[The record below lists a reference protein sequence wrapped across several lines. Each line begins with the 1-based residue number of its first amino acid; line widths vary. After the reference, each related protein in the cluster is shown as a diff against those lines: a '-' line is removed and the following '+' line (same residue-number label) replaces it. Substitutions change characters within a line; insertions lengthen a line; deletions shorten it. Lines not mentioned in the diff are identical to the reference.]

1 MYYKS
6 RTYDLIKNF
15 LHIAGIFKI
24 YKKVQV
30 LYKSCTFLFTKD
42 VRVVIDR
49 EKKIHFNSSDNLVSI
64 SYDSMI
70 SFLMKKSLRIRA
82 KYYFQGMACLKELIL
97 FLSQLVL

>member
-6 RTYDLIKNF
+6 KTYDLIKNF

-49 EKKIHFNSSDNLVSI
+49 EKK
-64 SYDSMI
+64 
-70 SFLMKKSLRIRA
+70 SF
-82 KYYFQGMACLKELIL
+82 
-97 FLSQLVL
+97 